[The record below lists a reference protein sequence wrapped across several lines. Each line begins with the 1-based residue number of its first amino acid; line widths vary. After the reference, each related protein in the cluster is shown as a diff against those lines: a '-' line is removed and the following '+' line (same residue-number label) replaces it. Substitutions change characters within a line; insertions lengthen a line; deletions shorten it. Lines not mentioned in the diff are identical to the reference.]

1 MVLDTSAL
9 LALLLD
15 EPEAED
21 FRRAVEEDATRLV
34 SAATLLET
42 AIVIEARKGEAA
54 GRELDLLMHKAGVEI
69 VPVDVEQAAEARR
82 AYRRYGRGRIWRD
95 SILAMSLPTH
105 SLARRVSPCYS
116 RVRTS
121 PERMFIADDVR
132 TDAIVSIPRSQTRA
146 TCARRLPCALWALSS
161 TFANGEQARCGCAR
175 TSRRR
180 TTPAWP
186 SAGRPSS
193 WWRCA

>member
-21 FRRAVEEDATRLV
+21 FRRAVDEDATRLV

-42 AIVIEARKGEAA
+42 AIVIEARKGEAG

-82 AYRRYGRGRIWRD
+82 AYRRYGRGRH
-95 SILAMSLPTH
+95 LAGLNFGDVFAYALS
-105 SLARRVSPCYS
+105 
-116 RVRTS
+116 RTS
-121 PERMFIADDVR
+121 GEPLLFKGEDFAR
-132 TDAIVSIPRSQTRA
+132 TDVY
-146 TCARRLPCALWALSS
+146 RRM
-161 TFANGEQARCGCAR
+161 T
-175 TSRRR
+175 
-180 TTPAWP
+180 
-186 SAGRPSS
+186 
-193 WWRCA
+193 